1 MYARYQATLAQADG
15 LLQTDSTGAVA
26 TLAQAAAAAPVL
38 RPSRLSQLPPS
49 AGGAEAVKRRIV
61 GAVVGAACA
70 DAASMSTHWVYD
82 MAKLATMLAGDK
94 DAAFLDPPADAF
106 YSYALGSPSPYGQQ
120 AQALL
125 QCLVE
130 TRG

>member
-15 LLQTDSTGAVA
+15 LLQPDSAGAA
-26 TLAQAAAAAPVL
+26 TLAQAAAGAPVL
-38 RPSRLSQLPPS
+38 RPSRLSQLPPT
-49 AGGAEAVKRRIV
+49 AGGAEAVRTRIV
-61 GAVVGAACA
+61 GAIVGAACA

-82 MAKLATMLAGDK
+82 MTKLATMLAGGK

-106 YSYALGSPSPYGQQ
+106 YRYPLGSPSPYGQQ
-120 AQALL
+120 TLALL